1 MFGSTPIGVCQVRL
15 PIAFAPLQD
24 AQNVQNM
31 CTELYYQVYLLVT
44 NGSVTL
50 ALYADGPCS
59 TTGKLLNSYLL
70 RFSGLSTWL

>member
-15 PIAFAPLQD
+15 PITYKNIAFAPLQN

-44 NGSVTL
+44 NSSVTL
-50 ALYADGPCS
+50 ALYAPCMF
-59 TTGKLLNSYLL
+59 N
-70 RFSGLSTWL
+70 